1 MEQNKNKNK
10 NENEEDCT
18 EPKYKQQLQ
27 QQHPRPQLQV
37 EPTIEPIESPIC
49 HVAESKV
56 QTESAKLYGRIDAVQ
71 IGSLTRT
78 NHHYSPT
85 KASTGGEKV
94 MKDFNPSKGL
104 SMLTLALGMMLL
116 GGRACAVLC
125 ICAWFYLSRC
135 FTSKTM
141 AQKTTSKKS
150 YEEIDTE

>member
-1 MEQNKNKNK
+1 MDQNKNKKKNK
-10 NENEEDCT
+10 GDCI
-18 EPKYKQQLQ
+18 EPNYKQQLQ
-27 QQHPRPQLQV
+27 KQHPKPQLQV
-37 EPTIEPIESPIC
+37 ELTIEPIESPIC

-56 QTESAKLYGRIDAVQ
+56 RTEPTKLYQRIDAVQ
-71 IGSLTRT
+71 TRSPTRT
-78 NHHYSPT
+78 NHRYSPT
-85 KASTGGEKV
+85 EASTGGEKV

-141 AQKTTSKKS
+141 AQKTT
-150 YEEIDTE
+150 E